1 MGSTPILGTKILF
14 IMTLQEFNSIK
25 DQIMNEVDNLI
36 KRLPEIRKG
45 QALFNIAVCRFPEQ
59 VERIRGAIRPG
70 GFDPYYNNGNIDNFW
85 NYLQGE
91 LVE

>member
-1 MGSTPILGTKILF
+1 
-14 IMTLQEFNSIK
+14 MTLQEFNSIK

-36 KRLPEIRKG
+36 ERLPEIRRG

-59 VERIRGAIRPG
+59 VERIRGAIIPG
-70 GFDPYYNNGNIDNFW
+70 GLDPYYNNGNIDNFW